1 MAQDPLDEIER
12 MFGLMS
18 EQFGTK
24 AGGVPVD
31 VIDDGDA
38 LVVRLDLPGY
48 EPDDVDVTL
57 TDDRT
62 LRVTGERSSDEA
74 DGRYVKRERRQR
86 TADRTVSLP
95 ESVEG
100 EASNADY
107 AAGVLTVRL
116 PKRTADGADGTD
128 IPVN

>member
-24 AGGVPVD
+24 VGGVPVD

-48 EPDDVDVTL
+48 DPGDVDVTL
-57 TDDRT
+57 SDDRT
-62 LRVTGERSSDEA
+62 LRVTGERSPDEA

-95 ESVEG
+95 GSVEG
-100 EASNADY
+100 EAASANY

-116 PKRTADGADGTD
+116 PKRAAEGADGTD